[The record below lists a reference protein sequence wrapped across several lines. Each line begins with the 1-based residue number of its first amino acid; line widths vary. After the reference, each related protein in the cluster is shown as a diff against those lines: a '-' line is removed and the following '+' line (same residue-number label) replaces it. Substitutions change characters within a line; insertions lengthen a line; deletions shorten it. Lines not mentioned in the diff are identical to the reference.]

1 MDFKIFHDGLI
12 SSSITI
18 LLFSTTLMTGA
29 IVFKPYL
36 SLEPNDRN
44 LIVILCVISL
54 IFSVIYFFFGL
65 KTKSVFKL
73 ELKNILRFVKLLGF
87 INIIFTP
94 HLFFMLFLFTKELQN
109 LLILIVLLNIIMEM
123 ILIGLVY
130 KEIIDLFF
138 KEESEVKFEVEKN
151 QKLYYKNR

>member
-1 MDFKIFHDGLI
+1 MDFKVFHDGLI

-36 SLEPNDRN
+36 SLEPSDRN
-44 LIVILCVISL
+44 LIVILCIISL